1 MTRKTRSVSY
11 RIFRHLDHRKHGP
24 LVCGTLGYSLPIHA
38 SCVLPVTS
46 NPCLALRIS
55 LDTCQNRAILN
66 LNISASRLSN
76 MVEHFRFLELGCLIL
91 STLVLQ
97 AFTGIDGES
106 NKIGQAGKN
115 ILFHPCV
122 TCGTIIWRSTVL
134 VVLNLIQ
141 ATECL

>member
-11 RIFRHLDHRKHGP
+11 RIFWYLDHLKYGP
-24 LVCGTLGYSLPIHA
+24 LLCGTLEYLLHVHV

-55 LDTCQNRAILN
+55 LDMYRNRAILN

-91 STLVLQ
+91 STLVFQ
-97 AFTGIDGES
+97 ASTGIDGES

-122 TCGTIIWRSTVL
+122 TCCTIIWQSTVL

-141 ATECL
+141 VTECL